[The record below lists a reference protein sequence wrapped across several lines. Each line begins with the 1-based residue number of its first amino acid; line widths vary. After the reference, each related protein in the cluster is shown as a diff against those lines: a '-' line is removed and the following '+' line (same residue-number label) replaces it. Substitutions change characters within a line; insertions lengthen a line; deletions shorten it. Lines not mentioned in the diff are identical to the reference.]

1 MRTFISILFIL
12 SGFFGSAQSFSNY
25 SRYIQEN
32 GFLIRA
38 KSSDTIGLV
47 RVSGRIRGTITIVK
61 DSTYL
66 CRIVQSE
73 SSYYYHV
80 VIDNESFYWMVGDPL
95 FSKFFKRED

>member
-12 SGFFGSAQSFSNY
+12 SGFFGSAQSFSDY
-25 SRYIQEN
+25 SRYVQEN

-47 RVSGRIRGTITIVK
+47 SVSNRILYPISIVK
-61 DSTYL
+61 DSTYV
-66 CRIVQSE
+66 CHIVQSE

-95 FSKFFKRED
+95 FSKYFKRED